1 MAKST
6 LKNLD
11 DGKLDETWDFLRRR
25 DELQSLEDIEAI
37 EQGLNAIDQI
47 MKKRFSGS
55 EDSEQEY
62 FGSYRDIEESS
73 SMIVVAAMG
82 IMLSGGLDI
91 LRKHCEVSSN
101 GKA

>member
-11 DGKLDETWDFLRRR
+11 DGKLDETWNFLRRR
-25 DELQSLEDIEAI
+25 DEPQSLEDIETI
-37 EQGLNAIDQI
+37 ERSLNAIDQI
-47 MKKRFSGS
+47 MKKRFSGG
-55 EDSEQEY
+55 SEQEY

-82 IMLSGGLDI
+82 IMLSGGLDM